1 MVFSQLVAVIFE
13 VNKKIYVLIGAVAV
27 LLLLNGYFMF
37 EVLNP
42 SHITY
47 QPYSQSGQT
56 GQAFQPSSVSSSSSE
71 VPLNLAGG
79 LSELNST
86 SQSIVIRNY
95 SSVSELEGKVLVSGT
110 PSYGSQL
117 GVSFNDAAN
126 AANVLS
132 QLDNSIPTSQL
143 SQEQLQRYISI
154 GMSIACFYCCGATTL
169 VDQNGN
175 PACSCNHS
183 MALRGLAKWLIINTN
198 YTNDQILLEL
208 NKWKALFFPGPT
220 LKTVSSL
227 ASVNNG
233 SVEVNWLGTPS
244 NIPQNLINAL
254 KSPGAS
260 VSGLPAQI
268 GGCS

>member
-1 MVFSQLVAVIFE
+1 VIFK
-13 VNKKIYVLIGAVAV
+13 VKKIMYVLIGAVA
-27 LLLLNGYFMF
+27 LLLIANGYFMF
-37 EVLNP
+37 EVLSP
-42 SHITY
+42 SHVSS
-47 QPYSQSGQT
+47 YSQSSQSN
-56 GQAFQPSSVSSSSSE
+56 QVSQQSSSQ

-79 LSELNST
+79 LGGLQSA
-86 SQSIVIRNY
+86 SQDIVISNY
-95 SSVSELEGKVLVSGT
+95 TNVNELKSKVLVSGT
-110 PSYGSQL
+110 PDYGSKL
-117 GVSFNDAAN
+117 GVSFNDPAN
-126 AANVLS
+126 AVNVLS

-143 SQEQLQRYISI
+143 SQTQLQRYVSI

-169 VDQNGN
+169 VDGNGN

-220 LKTVSSL
+220 IKTVSSL

-233 SVEVNWLGTPS
+233 SVEVDWLGTPT
-244 NIPQNLINAL
+244 NIPQNLVQAL
-254 KSPGAS
+254 KSPGAG
-260 VSGLPAQI
+260 SGLPAQI